1 MGLRDE
7 QRALTQRK
15 VLTAALELFDE
26 GANEDFAM
34 HDLAKRSGVS
44 LATIYRHFPT
54 KDALVAA
61 VAVEPVR
68 RALETADDADDADDY
83 LSFISSLW
91 TELSAH
97 VDLLRRLKASSVRDE
112 QRSAQLA
119 NTRDDLARYL
129 ISRDIEPAS
138 EAGKRLISLL
148 ALIGGSSSLLELH
161 DRQGIDI
168 DEAIDTAV
176 WAMDTLIGAS
186 QEATR

>member
-7 QRALTQRK
+7 QRKLTQGT
-15 VLTAALELFDE
+15 VLEAALELFDE

-34 HDLAKRSGVS
+34 HDVATRSGVS

-61 VAVEPVR
+61 VAAEPVR
-68 RALETADDADDADDY
+68 RALETADDADDY

-91 TELSAH
+91 TELSTH
-97 VDLLRRLKASSVRDE
+97 VELLRRLKGSSAADE
-112 QRSAQLA
+112 QRTAQLA
-119 NTRDDLARYL
+119 NTGDGLARYL
-129 ISRDIEPAS
+129 IARDIEPAS

-161 DRQGIDI
+161 DRQGLDI

-176 WAMDTLIGAS
+176 WAMDTLISAT
-186 QEATR
+186 QEDTR

>member
-34 HDLAKRSGVS
+34 HDVAKRSGVS

-68 RALETADDADDADDY
+68 RALETADDADDY

-168 DEAIDTAV
+168 DEAIDTAL
-176 WAMDTLIGAS
+176 WAMDTLIGAT